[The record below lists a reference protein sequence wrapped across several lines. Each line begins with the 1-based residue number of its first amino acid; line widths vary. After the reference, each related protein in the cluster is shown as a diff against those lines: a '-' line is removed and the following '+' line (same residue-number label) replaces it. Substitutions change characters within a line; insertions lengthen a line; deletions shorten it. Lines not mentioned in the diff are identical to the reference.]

1 MPFLSDRFHDQNRRD
16 GRTDLTGPSGPPG
29 SPAPANRTG
38 AFDAA
43 AVASA
48 VGDRVVGQPG
58 AVRALRRALVVTQ
71 AGFHDRER
79 PLASMLLVG
88 PTGVGKTEMV
98 RRLAAQLRGGP
109 DDLCRVDMGQ
119 LAQEHY
125 AASLAGSPPGYAG
138 SRESHSMF
146 DRDTVEGTPYR
157 PGIVLFDEIEKAHPV
172 VLRAL
177 LGVLD
182 RGVLTLANGERTISF
197 RNAFVFLTSNL
208 GSRDL
213 ARRRSRPWRRF
224 VDAAAAAPVLGPP
237 ATRLA
242 AGLRGRERGTVDGA
256 GRDFFDPEFLNRL
269 DEVVYF
275 TEIAPDVAEAIVAL
289 QLRDVAAVFRRR
301 GAELDVGPGV
311 VEYLVRKGFDPVLGA
326 RGLARV
332 VRASVVVPAAEA
344 LVRHRAGSVAG
355 PGGSGSVAG
364 PGGGAAANG
373 DSGGLWV
380 RVDVVDGAV
389 AVAASEGP
397 GPSVPA

>member
-1 MPFLSDRFHDQNRRD
+1 MPFLSDRFHDQNRHS
-16 GRTDLTGPSGPPG
+16 GRTEPTGPSGPP
-29 SPAPANRTG
+29 AQANRTG

-48 VGDRVVGQPG
+48 VGDRVLGQQP
-58 AVRALRRALVVTQ
+58 AVRALRRALVVAQ
-71 AGFHDRER
+71 AGFQDRER

-98 RRLAAQLRGGP
+98 RRLAAEIRGGP
-109 DDLCRVDMGQ
+109 DDLCRIDMGQ

-125 AASLAGSPPGYAG
+125 AASLSGSPPGYAG

-213 ARRRSRPWRRF
+213 AHRRSRRWRRI

-237 ATRLA
+237 AARLA
-242 AGLRGRERGTVDGA
+242 AGLRGQERSTVDGA
-256 GRDFFDPEFLNRL
+256 VRDFFDPEFLNRL

-275 TEIAPDVAEAIVAL
+275 TEILPDVAEAIVTL
-289 QLRDVAAVFRRR
+289 QLRDVAALFRRR
-301 GAELDVGPGV
+301 GAGLDLGPGV
-311 VEYLVRKGFDPVLGA
+311 VEYLVREGFDPVLGA

-332 VRASVVVPAAEA
+332 VRASVVVPAAEE
-344 LVRHRAGSVAG
+344 LVRHRARPATGSG
-355 PGGSGSVAG
+355 GGSG
-364 PGGGAAANG
+364 ANG
-373 DSGGLWV
+373 DSAGLRV
-380 RVDVVDGAV
+380 RVDVVDSTV
-389 AVAASEGP
+389 AVTASAGP
-397 GPSVPA
+397 GPAVQA